1 MKTKIL
7 KWSFALAVVVAA
19 GYTAYS
25 SQNEIQLSGVS
36 IDNVEALASGELG
49 GAGYTSHS
57 YKCTYPDYKW
67 AVTCSRGGSEYC
79 MPSDC

>member
-36 IDNVEALASGELG
+36 IDNVEALASGESYNPLCPNG
-49 GAGYTSHS
+49 CSGEGPGCYCYGWHDDWREAGSNL
-57 YKCTYPDYKW
+57 
-67 AVTCSRGGSEYC
+67 
-79 MPSDC
+79 